1 MKNHFWNCKVK
12 SGHHEACCFKGR
24 AEGQGSVQPD
34 YSFGSDANTCSS
46 NIFKLMACS
55 FCFMVW
61 DKCLHISVF
70 HISLHTKQV
79 WQLFALKS
87 LHWCIVSI
95 LVLSTNLDMGKY
107 MIVLSQHIVFF
118 FFFPQQKLK
127 DLHTQLLLKK
137 KPFDFLVLKTSALV
151 PFEALKPGIS
161 RHTPQTKFITTILL
175 YILSTSLN
183 FVTF

>member
-1 MKNHFWNCKVK
+1 MQLLFHGLGQVPSHICFPHFIAYKTGLTAHCSEITALMYCVY
-12 SGHHEACCFKGR
+12 SGAI
-24 AEGQGSVQPD
+24 D
-34 YSFGSDANTCSS
+34 
-46 NIFKLMACS
+46 KLRYGEIHDCS
-55 FCFMVW
+55 FPTY
-61 DKCLHISVF
+61 S
-70 HISLHTKQV
+70 
-79 WQLFALKS
+79 
-87 LHWCIVSI
+87 
-95 LVLSTNLDMGKY
+95 
-107 MIVLSQHIVFF
+107 FF